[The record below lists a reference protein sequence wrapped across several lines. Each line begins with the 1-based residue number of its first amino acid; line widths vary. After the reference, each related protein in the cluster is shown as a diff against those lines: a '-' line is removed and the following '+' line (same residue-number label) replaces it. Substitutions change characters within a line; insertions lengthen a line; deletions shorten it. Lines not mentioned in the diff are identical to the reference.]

1 VRLEQC
7 NICLSQKRRK
17 KTDVPPA
24 VQIIYELSVGH
35 ERLEVSDSVLFNSGG
50 SAFMRCPLPPPEHA
64 LTAALSK
71 LPKP

>member
-1 VRLEQC
+1 M
-7 NICLSQKRRK
+7 
-17 KTDVPPA
+17 PPA